1 MKVYRELEDEPT
13 AYDLL
18 GFKRFADSIAEII
31 SNGFDKNTQITVG
44 VYGDWGSG
52 KTSFLKMVGEN
63 LEEEGIHPI
72 WFDAWKYDKE
82 DNLWA
87 ALIQKIL
94 DEAKVN
100 GRWYRRAWVK
110 LRIWKDSIRFR
121 DGLWEVLKKISP
133 VVFKLL
139 LIFLSLLI
147 ILGLGSKEIDTL
159 LYRWLPASAQ
169 PLIARVI
176 AGIIAVVALSPG
188 LLSFI
193 NLFRG
198 RLGIDFSKFRHKP
211 SYREHI
217 AFIDEFSIE
226 FKKIIRLIG
235 QGKPL
240 VVIIDDLDRCL
251 PEKSIQVLEA
261 IKNFLDVNGCVF
273 LLGLD
278 RKMVENAIAV
288 KYREIYNIDGNKK
301 YNHRL
306 LHEDYMDKIIQLSI
320 ILPRLPRLKIEDFIK
335 NLSSDE
341 DLEKC
346 GPIFGIGLSPNPRK
360 IKRILRTFL
369 FVRDMVIDDIDMGI
383 VKSSILAKLILIQSQ
398 LPDIFEAVTERP
410 SLVQELE
417 KYYLS
422 QADDQLQPN
431 APDKKV
437 ENENLI
443 LQELAEKYATEHPEL
458 RQLLLKKIGEGDT
471 FINAD
476 ISRYIA
482 LVGALA
488 ELKPGFRP
496 LPSRNI
502 VVGPIVP
509 PLRRRVGSTVPVPPR
524 RQVSSSDEE
533 DDDYYVRRPSRS
545 VRRYNLP
552 VSQPAAPLDKKD
564 YYIEE
569 DEDYFGE

>member
-1 MKVYRELEDEPT
+1 MPYPILCNCVKLECVKASRNLAFRLFCYIPLHNHRDGISKCLISINSVRVSMKVYRELEDEPT

-159 LYRWLPASAQ
+159 LYR
-169 PLIARVI
+169 
-176 AGIIAVVALSPG
+176 
-188 LLSFI
+188 
-193 NLFRG
+193 
-198 RLGIDFSKFRHKP
+198 
-211 SYREHI
+211 
-217 AFIDEFSIE
+217 
-226 FKKIIRLIG
+226 
-235 QGKPL
+235 
-240 VVIIDDLDRCL
+240 CL
-251 PEKSIQVLEA
+251 TEKSIQVLEA

-278 RKMVENAIAV
+278 RKTVENAIAV

-488 ELKPGFRP
+488 
-496 LPSRNI
+496 
-502 VVGPIVP
+502 
-509 PLRRRVGSTVPVPPR
+509 
-524 RQVSSSDEE
+524 
-533 DDDYYVRRPSRS
+533 
-545 VRRYNLP
+545 
-552 VSQPAAPLDKKD
+552 
-564 YYIEE
+564 
-569 DEDYFGE
+569 

>member
-1 MKVYRELEDEPT
+1 M
-13 AYDLL
+13 
-18 GFKRFADSIAEII
+18 
-31 SNGFDKNTQITVG
+31 
-44 VYGDWGSG
+44 
-52 KTSFLKMVGEN
+52 
-63 LEEEGIHPI
+63 
-72 WFDAWKYDKE
+72 
-82 DNLWA
+82 
-87 ALIQKIL
+87 
-94 DEAKVN
+94 
-100 GRWYRRAWVK
+100 
-110 LRIWKDSIRFR
+110 
-121 DGLWEVLKKISP
+121 
-133 VVFKLL
+133 
-139 LIFLSLLI
+139 
-147 ILGLGSKEIDTL
+147 
-159 LYRWLPASAQ
+159 
-169 PLIARVI
+169 
-176 AGIIAVVALSPG
+176 
-188 LLSFI
+188 
-193 NLFRG
+193 
-198 RLGIDFSKFRHKP
+198 
-211 SYREHI
+211 
-217 AFIDEFSIE
+217 
-226 FKKIIRLIG
+226 
-235 QGKPL
+235 
-240 VVIIDDLDRCL
+240 
-251 PEKSIQVLEA
+251 
-261 IKNFLDVNGCVF
+261 
-273 LLGLD
+273 GLD
-278 RKMVENAIAV
+278 RKMVENAVAV
-288 KYREIYNIDGNKK
+288 KYREIYNFDGNKK

-320 ILPRLPRLKIEDFIK
+320 ILPKLPRLKIEDFIK

-341 DLEKC
+341 DIEKC

-383 VKSSILAKLILIQSQ
+383 VKSSILAKLIVIQSQ
-398 LPDIFEAVTERP
+398 LPDIFEAVTESP

-458 RQLLLKKIGEGDT
+458 RQLLLKKFGEEDT

-502 VVGPIVP
+502 VVRPIVP
-509 PLRRRVGSTVPVPPR
+509 SLHRRVESTVPVPPR

-533 DDDYYVRRPSRS
+533 DDDYYVRRPPRS

-552 VSQPAAPLDKKD
+552 VSQPVAPLDKKDYYIEGEKSLAARYGGDVALLDKKD